1 MAEAVAP
8 KAVRH
13 YWVLAVLSGA
23 VTAFLVAYVWGGLRQ
38 LPVIHD
44 EAAYL
49 LQAKIFAAGH
59 WTVPSPPL
67 PEFFEQ
73 LHVFNTP
80 AVASKYWP
88 AHSLLL
94 APGAWAGFPGAV
106 PIALWGI
113 SGALVFVVAMRI
125 VGVWPGMVVWLL
137 WATGP
142 NALEY
147 RASYFAQ
154 STTVCCWMATLV
166 CLDDWL
172 RTRRCRAAIIGAF
185 ALGIGACARP
195 LTMLALVVPA
205 AIVVGASDRKAGQSR
220 CLTAAALALA
230 ATLALI
236 PLWSWSTVGR
246 LDTTPYSL
254 YADRYFPFDRPGWRF
269 DARPPQSPLP
279 PDMAKLSRDLG
290 SYFAAHRL
298 DRLPAIAVERLSQI
312 LGQSFP
318 GWRLVLIPL
327 GLIGAL
333 TARKFHSSERQIFG
347 SAGLLFLLYLNY
359 AHPPLWI
366 SYYLEAQ
373 FALYLAVGLA
383 VSRLPTRMLGLVAVV
398 VAVLAVTDVAA
409 ARRHRLDWQQRADA
423 PASVFRKIS
432 AKRAIV
438 FVRFGGNWNLA
449 VSLIRNESA
458 LDAAPVWVV
467 RDLGSQNET
476 LRRWRP
482 TERPIHT
489 TLPQLDSSRSSKRR
503 VLRRSLCVTFAL
515 IATDVADLGTTLGDH
530 WHYKQGGRITN
541 VWSRRHQLLCVKI
554 DGSLRRS

>member
-1 MAEAVAP
+1 MAEAGIERV
-8 KAVRH
+8 KAVRRD
-13 YWVLAVLSGA
+13 WILAVVSGA
-23 VTAFLVAYVWGGLRQ
+23 VTAFLVAYVWGGVRQ

-49 LQAKIFAAGH
+49 LQAQVFAAGH

-73 LHVFNTP
+73 LYVFNTP

-88 AHSLLL
+88 AQSLLM
-94 APGAWAGFPGAV
+94 APGAWAGVPGAI

-113 SGALVFVVAMRI
+113 SGALVFIVAIRI
-125 VGVWPGMVVWLL
+125 VGVWPGAVVWLL

-154 STTVCCWMATLV
+154 STTVCCWMVTLV

-172 RTRRCRAAIIGAF
+172 RTRRCRAAIIGAL
-185 ALGIGACARP
+185 ALGVGACARP

-205 AIVVGASDRKAGQSR
+205 AIVVAVTDRKAGQSR
-220 CLTAAALALA
+220 CLAGAALALA
-230 ATLALI
+230 ATLTLI
-236 PLWSWSTVGR
+236 PLWSWNTMGR

-254 YADRYFPFDRPGWRF
+254 YTERYFPFDRPGWRF
-269 DARPPQSPLP
+269 DARPPQAPLP
-279 PDMAKLSRDLG
+279 PDMAKYSRDLG
-290 SYFAAHRL
+290 GYFAAHRL
-298 DRLPAIAVERLSQI
+298 DRLPSIALERLTQI

-327 GLIGAL
+327 ALIGAL
-333 TARKFHSSERQIFG
+333 TARKFNTPERVIFG
-347 SAGLLFLLYLNY
+347 SAGLLFLLYLNF

-383 VSRLPTRMLGLVAVV
+383 VSRLPARVLGLVAIV
-398 VAVLAVTDVAA
+398 VAILAVTDVAA
-409 ARRHRLDWQQRADA
+409 ARRHRLDWQQRADG
-423 PASVFRKIS
+423 PASVFRTIP

-449 VSLIRNESA
+449 VSLVRNEVA
-458 LDAAPVWVV
+458 PDATPVWVV
-467 RDLGSQNET
+467 RDLGLRNNA
-476 LRRWRP
+476 LRRLAPDRAAYRYDTATGRLEP
-482 TERPIHT
+482 
-489 TLPQLDSSRSSKRR
+489 LD
-503 VLRRSLCVTFAL
+503 
-515 IATDVADLGTTLGDH
+515 
-530 WHYKQGGRITN
+530 
-541 VWSRRHQLLCVKI
+541 
-554 DGSLRRS
+554 